1 MQLEFGEK
9 HMYDKKECGDRL
21 KRLRKAKGKTQEE
34 VAKEIGV
41 SVDTICKVE
50 QGKRS
55 PSIAVV
61 ELLKCYY
68 NTTADYIISGYV
80 EEGKTENMLLNSLPE
95 QKRDVAERLLE
106 DIKEL
111 LN

>member
-1 MQLEFGEK
+1 
-9 HMYDKKECGDRL
+9 MYDKKECGDRL

-61 ELLKCYY
+61 
-68 NTTADYIISGYV
+68 
-80 EEGKTENMLLNSLPE
+80 
-95 QKRDVAERLLE
+95 
-106 DIKEL
+106 
-111 LN
+111 

>member
-1 MQLEFGEK
+1 M
-9 HMYDKKECGDRL
+9 
-21 KRLRKAKGKTQEE
+21 
-34 VAKEIGV
+34 
-41 SVDTICKVE
+41 E

-61 ELLKCYY
+61 DLLKCYY

-80 EEGKTENMLLNSLPE
+80 EGEQTENMLLKSLPE